1 LYFTIQEIF
10 DIGTYE
16 ELVERRTIPDYLY
29 SDDEDED
36 IPKND
41 ESTNNGDLTATNNGD
56 LTATNNGDLIATSNG
71 DLTTTNNGDLTTSS
85 KTTENGGSTNPFR
98 RQMEEEEKMKRNR
111 RKSIHKFI
119 REQKSI
125 DDDIGK
131 TLMYKSVIL
140 SMQ

>member
-56 LTATNNGDLIATSNG
+56 LTTTNNG
-71 DLTTTNNGDLTTSS
+71 DLTTTNNGSLTTSS

-98 RQMEEEEKMKRNR
+98 RQMEEEEKMKRSR

-131 TLMYKSVIL
+131 TLMYKSFI
-140 SMQ
+140 

>member
-56 LTATNNGDLIATSNG
+56 LTTTNNG
-71 DLTTTNNGDLTTSS
+71 DLTTTNNGSLTTSS

-131 TLMYKSVIL
+131 TLMYKSFI
-140 SMQ
+140 